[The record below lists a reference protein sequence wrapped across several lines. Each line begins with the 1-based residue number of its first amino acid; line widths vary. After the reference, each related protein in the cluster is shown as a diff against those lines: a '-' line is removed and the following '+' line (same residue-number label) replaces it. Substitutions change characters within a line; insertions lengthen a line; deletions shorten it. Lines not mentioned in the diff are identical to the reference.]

1 MDAAKKR
8 EIAFDLHNKLVAYWH
23 DVDFNWGLNA
33 ASYYTEDG
41 VFESGGV
48 APYTG
53 RGEIEEF
60 YAFRRDRGARVALHA
75 IVNFRCEVE
84 SETSAN
90 GAWVCM
96 LYAHDGEAP
105 QPTAPP
111 INVSLVK
118 DVYVL
123 QDGEWLVKRRT
134 WNGMFKGGA
143 AATVLSRDEMEK
155 RLASKKGG

>member
-60 YAFRRDRGARVALHA
+60 SAPSTSFR
-75 IVNFRCEVE
+75 
-84 SETSAN
+84 
-90 GAWVCM
+90 
-96 LYAHDGEAP
+96 
-105 QPTAPP
+105 
-111 INVSLVK
+111 K
-118 DVYVL
+118 
-123 QDGEWLVKRRT
+123 
-134 WNGMFKGGA
+134 
-143 AATVLSRDEMEK
+143 
-155 RLASKKGG
+155 ASPRS